1 MVPQYF
7 VKLSD
12 LPYTPNGKV
21 DRKSLPEPNIEVKK
35 REIILPRNNVDK
47 LLVSILKE
55 LLSIDNISITDS
67 FFELGGDSLT
77 AINLCAKIYSELS
90 VQIFVKDVLE
100 NPIIKD
106 LSDVISSKDLHNKNC
121 PLKKAEIKD
130 IYQASFAQ
138 KRIFYST
145 QAISAGNNV
154 VYNVSGGLLIDSV
167 LDVNKIVDCINK
179 IVDNQSS
186 FRTQF
191 EIVDGELYQRII
203 NHAQIK
209 IDCYNG
215 QEKDLQSILDKFPK
229 PFDLAVAPLLRASV
243 YVLDN
248 KKTLLL
254 LDTHHIIMDGASLNI
269 LIQDFCTLYSNNN
282 IDKLKFEYI
291 DYSEWEKSFV
301 ESDEIKK
308 YDEYWASTFAN
319 SQISSLNLPYDFPA
333 NSKSYEGD
341 KISYNMPKET
351 FAKIEELAKKHDV
364 SAYTV
369 FLSALYILLY
379 KYTGQTNL
387 IVGSPL
393 EGRNYEEFNNI
404 IGMFVNNIVLK
415 NDILPE
421 NSVDSLLNSTQNIV
435 TNAIS
440 NQPYP
445 YELILKKLNLDK
457 NTSLLDVVLTYQNT
471 KKSKYNIENAD
482 LELLYSNTKTIV
494 FAFKNSC
501 ICN

>member
-1 MVPQYF
+1 M
-7 VKLSD
+7 
-12 LPYTPNGKV
+12 
-21 DRKSLPEPNIEVKK
+21 
-35 REIILPRNNVDK
+35 
-47 LLVSILKE
+47 
-55 LLSIDNISITDS
+55 
-67 FFELGGDSLT
+67 
-77 AINLCAKIYSELS
+77 
-90 VQIFVKDVLE
+90 
-100 NPIIKD
+100 
-106 LSDVISSKDLHNKNC
+106 
-121 PLKKAEIKD
+121 
-130 IYQASFAQ
+130 
-138 KRIFYST
+138 
-145 QAISAGNNV
+145 
-154 VYNVSGGLLIDSV
+154 
-167 LDVNKIVDCINK
+167 
-179 IVDNQSS
+179 
-186 FRTQF
+186 
-191 EIVDGELYQRII
+191 
-203 NHAQIK
+203 
-209 IDCYNG
+209 
-215 QEKDLQSILDKFPK
+215 
-229 PFDLAVAPLLRASV
+229 
-243 YVLDN
+243 
-248 KKTLLL
+248 
-254 LDTHHIIMDGASLNI
+254 
-269 LIQDFCTLYSNNN
+269 
-282 IDKLKFEYI
+282 
-291 DYSEWEKSFV
+291 
-301 ESDEIKK
+301 
-308 YDEYWASTFAN
+308 
-319 SQISSLNLPYDFPA
+319 PYDFPA

-482 LELLYSNTKTIV
+482 LELLYSNTKTAKFNIWLEIIPDLAR
-494 FAFKNSC
+494 FNLEYNSSLFKKETINSFLEHY
-501 ICN
+501 IFILNQLISNTTISIDDIEIITSKEKRY